1 MRRQAARCAI
11 DANRTMAYNSGMK
24 LINSCALA
32 VMAATVLCAR
42 ADVSKFD
49 SRIAADT
56 AMASAD
62 GMVWVD
68 AAKLPMESKV
78 CPETETPFG
87 RIPAALAEKVPQ
99 SVRAMGHNST
109 GHYFFLETDS
119 SKIGVR

>member
-1 MRRQAARCAI
+1 
-11 DANRTMAYNSGMK
+11 MK
-24 LINSCALA
+24 LVKSCL
-32 VMAATVLCAR
+32 VATVAAAALCAR

-78 CPETETPFG
+78 CPDTETPFG
-87 RIPAALAEKVPQ
+87 RIPAALAEKVNGSIFCP
-99 SVRAMGHNST
+99 SFGE
-109 GHYFFLETDS
+109 LENTLREMARPGDIILTVGAGDVY
-119 SKIGVR
+119 KIGEDLVK